1 MGATCSCTDKSDTLN
16 EIRVDDVI
24 FLHIFTIDRI
34 IKRKRLNQLMIVS
47 S

>member
-24 FLHIFTIDRI
+24 LFF
-34 IKRKRLNQLMIVS
+34 
-47 S
+47 